1 MSTHSTLAQRAVIR
15 LSPLEPAEDVRAFLQ
30 GLVTQD
36 TRHVLPA
43 KPQYGALLSAQGKT
57 MFDFLLWDDGTDVL
71 IDCARD
77 AADDLAKRLTLY
89 RLRRRISIAR
99 DEALGVHWSVD
110 APESPDGAAPDP
122 RLAALGWRWMAPAEA
137 GDEADQGADD
147 AWRAHR
153 LALGVPEGVAELG
166 DILWLETN
174 AVELNGVS
182 FDKGCY
188 VGQENTARMN
198 WRQKINRRIVV
209 LPIAQADAKRQ
220 KVVHEDLGLSVEHR
234 RVEDLAALALPDW
247 QRAGLGQSNI

>member
-1 MSTHSTLAQRAVIR
+1 MSSHSTLTQRALVR
-15 LSPLEPAEDVRAFLQ
+15 LSPTDPAEDVRGFLQ

-36 TRHVLPA
+36 MRRVSPGN
-43 KPQYGALLSAQGKT
+43 PQYGALLSAQGKT
-57 MFDFLLWDDGTDVL
+57 LFDFLLWDDGADVL

-77 AADDLAKRLTLY
+77 AAGDLAKRLTLY

-99 DEALGVHWSVD
+99 EESLCVHWS
-110 APESPDGAAPDP
+110 PEPVEGASPDP
-122 RLAALGWRWMAPAEA
+122 RLAALGWRWLAPES
-137 GDEADQGADD
+137 GDAGADE

-153 LALGVPEGVAELG
+153 LALGVPEGAGELG

-198 WRQKINRRIVV
+198 WRQKVNRRIVV
-209 LPIAQADAKRQ
+209 LPIAAADPKRQ
-220 KVVHEDLGLSVEHR
+220 KIAHEDLGLSVEHR
-234 RVEDLAALALPDW
+234 RTEDLAALDLPGW
-247 QRAGLGQSNI
+247 QRAALA

>member
-1 MSTHSTLAQRAVIR
+1 MSTHSTLLHRALIR
-15 LSPLEPAEDVRAFLQ
+15 LSPTDPAEDVRAFLQ

-36 TRHVLPA
+36 TRRVLPG

-57 MFDFLLWDDGTDVL
+57 LFDFLLWDDGTDVL

-77 AADDLAKRLTLY
+77 VADDLARRLALY

-99 DEALGVHWSVD
+99 DDSLSVRW
-110 APESPDGAAPDP
+110 SPDPVEGASPDP
-122 RLAALGWRWMAPAEA
+122 RLPALGWRWLAPAT
-137 GDEADQGADD
+137 DESSTDD

-209 LPIAQADAKRQ
+209 LPIAEADAKRQ
-220 KVVHEDLGLSVEHR
+220 KIAYQNLGLSVEHR
-234 RVEDLAALALPDW
+234 RTEDLKAADLPEW
-247 QRAGLGQSNI
+247 QRAAIGESNI

>member
-1 MSTHSTLAQRAVIR
+1 MSTHSTLIHRALIR
-15 LSPLEPAEDVRAFLQ
+15 LSPMDPAEDVRVFLQ

-36 TRHVLPA
+36 TRLVLPG

-57 MFDFLLWDDGTDVL
+57 LFDFLLWDDGPDIL
-71 IDCARD
+71 IDCAREVT
-77 AADDLAKRLTLY
+77 DDLAKRLTLY

-99 DEALGVHWSVD
+99 EDTLSVHWS
-110 APESPDGAAPDP
+110 PDPVEGASLDP
-122 RLAALGWRWMAPAEA
+122 RLAALGWRWLAPPSDGE
-137 GDEADQGADD
+137 GADE

-153 LALGVPEGVAELG
+153 LTLGVPEGVAELG

-220 KVVHEDLGLSVEHR
+220 KIAHEDLGLSVEHR
-234 RVEDLAALALPDW
+234 RIEDLQAGDLPEW
-247 QRAGLGQSNI
+247 QRAAIVESNI

>member
-1 MSTHSTLAQRAVIR
+1 MSSHSTLTQRALIR
-15 LSPLEPAEDVRAFLQ
+15 LSPTDPAEDVRGFLQ

-36 TRHVLPA
+36 MRLVSPGN
-43 KPQYGALLSAQGKT
+43 PQYGALLSAQGKT
-57 MFDFLLWDDGTDVL
+57 MFDFLLWDDGPDVL

-77 AADDLAKRLTLY
+77 AAGDLAKRLVLY

-99 DEALGVHWSVD
+99 EETLCVHWSPN
-110 APESPDGAAPDP
+110 AIEGAAPDP
-122 RLAALGWRWMAPAEA
+122 RLAALGWRWLAPASGEA
-137 GDEADQGADD
+137 GADE

-153 LALGVPEGVAELG
+153 LALGVAEGAGELG

-198 WRQKINRRIVV
+198 WRQKVNRRIVV
-209 LPIAQADAKRQ
+209 LPIAQADPKRQ
-220 KVVHEDLGLSVEHR
+220 KIAHEDLGLSVEHR
-234 RVEDLAALALPDW
+234 RVEDLKAAQLPEW
-247 QRAGLGQSNI
+247 QRSAIA

>member
-1 MSTHSTLAQRAVIR
+1 MSTHSTLIHRALIR
-15 LSPLEPAEDVRAFLQ
+15 LSPMDPAEDVRVFLQ

-36 TRHVLPA
+36 TRLVLPG

-57 MFDFLLWDDGTDVL
+57 LFDFLLWDDGPDIL
-71 IDCARD
+71 IDCAREV
-77 AADDLAKRLTLY
+77 ADDLAKRLTLY

-99 DEALGVHWSVD
+99 EDTLGVLW
-110 APESPDGAAPDP
+110 SPDPVEGASLDP
-122 RLAALGWRWMAPAEA
+122 RLAALGWRWLAPPSDGE
-137 GDEADQGADD
+137 GADA

-220 KVVHEDLGLSVEHR
+220 KIAHEDLGLSVEHR
-234 RVEDLAALALPDW
+234 RTEDLNAAELPEW
-247 QRAGLGQSNI
+247 LRAAVA

>member
-1 MSTHSTLAQRAVIR
+1 MSTHSTLVHRALIR
-15 LSPLEPAEDVRAFLQ
+15 LSPLEPAEDVRVFLQ

-36 TRHVLPA
+36 TRLILPG
-43 KPQYGALLSAQGKT
+43 KPQYGALLSAQGK
-57 MFDFLLWDDGTDVL
+57 MLFDFLLWDDGPDVL

-77 AADDLAKRLTLY
+77 VAGDLARRLTLY

-99 DEALGVHWSVD
+99 EETLCVHWS
-110 APESPDGAAPDP
+110 PEPVEGAAPDP
-122 RLAALGWRWMAPAEA
+122 RLAALGWRWLAPPSDGE
-137 GDEADQGADD
+137 GADER
-147 AWRAHR
+147 WRAHR

-209 LPIAQADAKRQ
+209 LPFAQADAKRQ
-220 KVVHEDLGLSVEHR
+220 KIAYADLGLSVEHR
-234 RVEDLAALALPDW
+234 RTEDLNAADLPEW
-247 QRAGLGQSNI
+247 QRAAISESNI